1 MTIILIILSPLLV
14 AVFSLC
20 VRRNTKL
27 LEVFTITSAAV
38 ELVAGLIIAYIVH
51 QNGSYSFTSF
61 FTVDAL
67 GIILVMIITVVGFA
81 ASWYSISYVREEVK
95 EHIIGFRRIKQYYIF
110 LNLFIFAMLSA
121 VVTTSPIIMWVS
133 IEGTTLSTAFLVS
146 FYNKPAAIEAA
157 WKYLII
163 NSVGLLLGFFG
174 TLLFFAPTVGVTDHH
189 GVIHWQTILSN
200 PLGSNPFVTKIAFI
214 FVLIGYGTKMG
225 LVPMHTWLPDA
236 HSNAPVPISSLL
248 SGVLLSVAFY
258 AILHFKAIV
267 DSSIGADFSQ
277 TLLIVFGSA
286 SVLVASF
293 FILIQ
298 KDYKRLF
305 AYSSIEHM
313 GIMALGFGFGGIG
326 AFAAIL
332 HMIYHSLAKSILFFS
347 AGNIFLKFRST
358 QIANIRGTLSVLPIT
373 GIILLIGFLT
383 ITGVPP
389 FGIFITKLYL
399 LTAGIKEHPFVTAI
413 MLFSFAL
420 VFAGFLRHVV
430 SMVFGKSE
438 GSTPKSEI
446 SIGTILP
453 SIVLVFILIILGLY
467 LPSSIKLLIETAA
480 ANY

>member
-1 MTIILIILSPLLV
+1 MTIILIILSPLLA

-27 LEVFTITSAAV
+27 LEVFTITASV
-38 ELVAGLIIAYIVH
+38 IELAAGLVIAYSVH
-51 QNGSYSFTSF
+51 HSGSYTFTSYF
-61 FTVDAL
+61 SVDAL
-67 GIILVMIITVVGFA
+67 GTVLIMIITVVGFA

-95 EHIIGFRRIKQYYIF
+95 EHIIGFHRVRQYYIF
-110 LNLFIFAMLSA
+110 LNLFLLAMLLA

-133 IEGTTLSTAFLVS
+133 IEGTTLSTALLVS
-146 FYNKPAAIEAA
+146 FYGKPSAIEAA

-174 TLLFFAPTVGVTDHH
+174 TLLFFSATIGVTGHH
-189 GVIHWQTILSN
+189 GLIHWETILSN
-200 PLGSNPFVTKIAFI
+200 PSGPNQFVTKIAFI

-258 AILHFKAIV
+258 AILHFKVIV
-267 DSSIGADFSQ
+267 DSTVSTDFSH
-277 TLLIVFGSA
+277 TLLIIFGLA

-293 FILIQ
+293 SILTQ
-298 KDYKRLF
+298 NNYKRLF

-332 HMIYHSLAKSILFFS
+332 HMIYHALAKPILFFS
-347 AGNIFLKFRST
+347 AGNIFLKYRST
-358 QIANIRGTLSVLPIT
+358 EIGNVRGVLSVLPIT
-373 GIILLIGFLT
+373 SIILLIGFLT

-389 FGIFITKLYL
+389 FGIFITKMYL
-399 LTAGIKEHPFVTAI
+399 ITAGIKQHPVVTILA
-413 MLFSFAL
+413 LFSFAL

-430 SMVFGKSE
+430 SIVFGKNE
-438 GSTPKSEI
+438 EAIPKGELNK
-446 SIGTILP
+446 GTILP
-453 SIVLVFILIILGLY
+453 SIFLVAILIILGFY
-467 LPSSIKLLIETAA
+467 LPSSLKLLIYTAA
-480 ANY
+480 SNY

>member
-1 MTIILIILSPLLV
+1 M
-14 AVFSLC
+14 
-20 VRRNTKL
+20 L
-27 LEVFTITSAAV
+27 LEVFTITAAAI
-38 ELVAGLIIAYIVH
+38 ELVTGLVIAYSVH
-51 QNGSYSFTSF
+51 HKGSYSFTSYF
-61 FTVDAL
+61 SVDAL
-67 GIILVMIITVVGFA
+67 GIILVMIIAVIGFV
-81 ASWYSISYVREEVK
+81 ASWYSISYVREEAK
-95 EHIIGFRRIKQYYIF
+95 EDIIGFSRVKQYYIF
-110 LNLFIFAMLSA
+110 LNLFLFAMLSA

-146 FYNKPAAIEAA
+146 FYNKPEAIDAA

-174 TLLFFAPTVGVTDHH
+174 TLLFFSPTIGVSDHH
-189 GVIHWQTILSN
+189 GMIHWQTILSN
-200 PLGSNPFVTKIAFI
+200 ASTFNPFVAKTAFI

-258 AILHFKAIV
+258 AILHFKVIV
-267 DSSIGADFSQ
+267 DSSVGTEFSQ

-286 SVLVASF
+286 SVLIASF

-332 HMIYHSLAKSILFFS
+332 HMIYHSLAKPILFFS
-347 AGNIFLKFRST
+347 AGNIFLKYHSKE
-358 QIANIRGTLSVLPIT
+358 IANVRGTLSVLPIT
-373 GIILLIGFLT
+373 SITLLIGFLT

-399 LTAGIKEHPFVTAI
+399 LTAGIKEHPVVTAI
-413 MLFSFAL
+413 VLFSFAL

-430 SMVFGKSE
+430 SMIFGRNGESI
-438 GSTPKSEI
+438 PKGELNT
-446 SIGTILP
+446 GTILP
-453 SIVLVFILIILGLY
+453 SIVLVSILIILGFY
-467 LPSSIKLLIETAA
+467 LPSSIKLLIETAVS
-480 ANY
+480 NY

>member
-1 MTIILIILSPLLV
+1 MAIIFIISAPLL
-14 AVFSLC
+14 AAIISLF
-20 VRRNTKL
+20 VRRNSFL
-27 LEVFTITSAAV
+27 LEVVTITAAAI
-38 ELVAGLIIAYIVH
+38 ELVAGLAVAYSVH
-51 QNGSYSFTSF
+51 HNGSYSFTSYF
-61 FTVDAL
+61 SVDAL
-67 GIILVMIITVVGFA
+67 GIILVMIISVVGFA
-81 ASWYSISYVREEVK
+81 ASWYSISYVREEVN
-95 EHIIGFRRIKQYYIF
+95 EHIIGFSRVRQYYVF
-110 LNLFIFAMLSA
+110 LNMFLLAMLSA

-146 FYNKPAAIEAA
+146 FYNKPSAIEAA

-163 NSVGLLLGFFG
+163 NSIGLLLGFFG
-174 TLLFFAPTVGVTDHH
+174 TLLFFSPTVGATGHH
-189 GVIHWQTILSN
+189 GMIHWQTIMSS

-267 DSSIGADFSQ
+267 DSSVGTGFSQ

-286 SVLVASF
+286 SVLIASF

-332 HMIYHSLAKSILFFS
+332 HMIYHSLAKPILFFS
-347 AGNIFLKFRST
+347 AGNIFLKYRSAK
-358 QIANIRGTLSVLPIT
+358 IANVRGTLSVLPIT
-373 GIILLIGFLT
+373 SIILLIGFLT

-399 LTAGIKEHPFVTAI
+399 LTSGIKQHPVVTAL

-430 SMVFGKSE
+430 SMVFGKNEESI
-438 GSTPKSEI
+438 PKGELN
-446 SIGTILP
+446 IGTILP
-453 SIVLVFILIILGLY
+453 SIVLVSILIILGFY
-467 LPSSIKLLIETAA
+467 LPPSIKLLIEAA
-480 ANY
+480 ASNY